1 MNDELLKHALAVT
14 GTVLYVARA
23 APATIQI
30 ARRREVDPEAA
41 TTFGLLLLTGLW
53 WVAYSLEVHNLP
65 SLLSAVLGL
74 LAPAYGL
81 LVLWRVRGIGR
92 GVAFVLVAGL
102 AVTFL
107 EELTPRAL
115 GVTAAV
121 GAAGIAVP
129 QAARL
134 LRDRD
139 RSAAGASIGT
149 WALVAFNALV
159 WLVYGVLVGHPLL
172 GAAGLLQ
179 LPCSMIVIYYAL
191 RGRGE
196 PQPRESLGRGRGDP
210 RAGLGRSLTSG
221 RWRAPWSI
229 DRRGASRSPRAR
241 GARAVSERRMRPGA
255 RLPRAPVEFF
265 PVP

>member
-107 EELTPRAL
+107 EELTPRAM

-134 LRDRD
+134 LRDHD
-139 RSAAGASIGT
+139 RSEQRAPRS
-149 WALVAFNALV
+149 
-159 WLVYGVLVGHPLL
+159 
-172 GAAGLLQ
+172 
-179 LPCSMIVIYYAL
+179 
-191 RGRGE
+191 GRG
-196 PQPRESLGRGRGDP
+196 
-210 RAGLGRSLTSG
+210 
-221 RWRAPWSI
+221 PWLPSMPWC
-229 DRRGASRSPRAR
+229 GWSTASSWDTLSSARPDFSNCRAR
-241 GARAVSERRMRPGA
+241 
-255 RLPRAPVEFF
+255 
-265 PVP
+265 